1 MSDVQI
7 HPTAIVDP
15 RAEIGAGT
23 TIGPYCVIAADV
35 VLGQNCWLQQHV
47 TLCGPMRA
55 GAGNK
60 FYASCSIGQQ
70 TQDLK
75 YQGEP
80 TYLEIG
86 DENTF
91 REFVTISRSTT
102 SQGKTRIGNRGT
114 FLAYSHIAHDCM
126 VGDDVVFSNNGTLAG
141 YVEVGDHAVIG
152 GLTAV
157 HQFCRIGRF
166 AITGGCSKIVQDVPP
181 FMIADGNPAEIRGIN
196 LIGLERKNFPPE
208 SVKLIKEV
216 FRLIYR
222 SKYNTQQAIE
232 AIRRELP
239 QTEEI
244 TQILQFIEKKRA
256 RNYSLSGLPRWRGLA
271 GSALRIFLKFPQQ
284 RRCRRV
290 GSSLQRTSDK
300 IDSSLRLVLLDP
312 CVRFLEHHTQNVIA
326 VRIKG
331 SRWPKTI
338 CCCRKIPVAR
348 FHQTEVFDHWAVACL
363 RCHLSSQRPEFRRRT

>member
-15 RAEIGAGT
+15 RAEISAGT

-47 TLCGPMRA
+47 TLCGPMKA
-55 GAGNK
+55 GARNK

-102 SQGKTRIGNRGT
+102 SKGKTRIGTRGT
-114 FLAYSHIAHDCM
+114 FLAYSHIAHDCL

-141 YVEVGDHAVIG
+141 HVEVGDHAVIG

-157 HQFCRIGRF
+157 HQFCRIGPY
-166 AITGGCSKIVQDVPP
+166 AITGGCSKIVQDIPP
-181 FMIADGNPAEIRGIN
+181 FMIADGNPAEIRGVN
-196 LIGLERKNFPPE
+196 LVGLERKNFTPE
-208 SVKLIKEV
+208 SVKQIKEA

-222 SKYNTQQAIE
+222 SKYNTRQAIE
-232 AIRRELP
+232 AIRKELP
-239 QTEEI
+239 QKDEI
-244 TQILQFIEKKRA
+244 AEIIQFIEQSERGIIRKA
-256 RNYSLSGLPRWRGLA
+256 AISL
-271 GSALRIFLKFPQQ
+271 
-284 RRCRRV
+284 
-290 GSSLQRTSDK
+290 
-300 IDSSLRLVLLDP
+300 
-312 CVRFLEHHTQNVIA
+312 
-326 VRIKG
+326 
-331 SRWPKTI
+331 
-338 CCCRKIPVAR
+338 
-348 FHQTEVFDHWAVACL
+348 
-363 RCHLSSQRPEFRRRT
+363 